1 MYLWVS
7 FLPGFLR
14 SLVIYGPTQSCTLKL
29 LSALDMLQSRSAVFE
44 FLASSDLTFSG
55 SPFPNAKEN
64 WFTLPVQWN
73 SWRLMAW
80 PLRRHKETKGIMQL
94 SVAQHFSWN
103 LGDWRVWKKNRHD
116 FSCQCRL
123 PEKWQSIYFA
133 FLSSFEEVYPGNRKT
148 SCLCQRCWS
157 IVYLNMLGR

>member
-14 SLVIYGPTQSCTLKL
+14 SVVIYEPPWSCTLKL

-94 SVAQHFSWN
+94 SLWHRTLAGTWGTEGCGRRTSMILAVSADYQRSSSPSTLLFF
-103 LGDWRVWKKNRHD
+103 LLLKK
-116 FSCQCRL
+116 FTQGTARL
-123 PEKWQSIYFA
+123 HVFVRGAEA
-133 FLSSFEEVYPGNRKT
+133 
-148 SCLCQRCWS
+148 
-157 IVYLNMLGR
+157 